1 MNTYRTDQYSDRS
14 VFRRRIDT
22 EDRPVFR
29 PKCLPPPHHRGPTD
43 HYREKGV
50 KSRLPRLTILSE
62 GMWLL
67 EAACKEA
74 THTEVRDQLRSLFE
88 CFGPNPADHLTIRS
102 KVSEAHSSLLT
113 GFGEQRA

>member
-1 MNTYRTDQYSDRS
+1 MNTYRTDSYSERS
-14 VFRRRIDT
+14 VYRRRIDT
-22 EDRPVFR
+22 DDR
-29 PKCLPPPHHRGPTD
+29 LY

-74 THTEVRDQLRSLFE
+74 THVEVRDQLRSLFE
-88 CFGPNPADHLTIRS
+88 CFGPNPASHLTIRS
-102 KVSEAHSSLLT
+102 KVGEAHGHLLT
-113 GFGEQRA
+113 GFDQRA

>member
-14 VFRRRIDT
+14 VYRRRIDT
-22 EDRPVFR
+22 EDR
-29 PKCLPPPHHRGPTD
+29 LD